1 MSRPLINSL
10 VLFAGCGWREC
21 MARPSGSL
29 DTNVVSFFHQ
39 RSNAVLII
47 VLVLDPKMK
56 EGGSYD
62 EGRKW

>member
-1 MSRPLINSL
+1 MSRRLINSL
-10 VLFAGCGWREC
+10 ILFAGSGWREC
-21 MARPSGSL
+21 RARPSGSL
-29 DTNVVSFFHQ
+29 DTNVVSFLHR

-47 VLVLDPKMK
+47 VLELDPKMK

>member
-1 MSRPLINSL
+1 
-10 VLFAGCGWREC
+10 

-29 DTNVVSFFHQ
+29 DTNVVSFFHR

-47 VLVLDPKMK
+47 VLVLDTKTK
-56 EGGSYD
+56 GGSYD